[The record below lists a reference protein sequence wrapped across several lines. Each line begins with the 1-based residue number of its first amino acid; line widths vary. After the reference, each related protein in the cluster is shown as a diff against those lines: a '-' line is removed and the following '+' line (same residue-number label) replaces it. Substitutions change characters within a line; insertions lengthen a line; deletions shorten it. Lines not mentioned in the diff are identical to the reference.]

1 MADSNT
7 IIMRCDSSV
16 VVPCSKQSTATEDDP
31 AQLEE
36 ILAML
41 TPRPL
46 EDVPKQTRWVVMT
59 AKAPAGITGDEIYDR
74 LWAKIGN
81 DRRHLSV
88 THQDDCVVLIFHKED
103 QAIVK
108 QGAFSGDMEL
118 QKMYKICQSRGAGA
132 MRREIV
138 EFCKV
143 WFTQRELISN
153 FALIQEPP
161 LPMEDVYKANAPLS
175 DRKYLMNIAEAKQK
189 SPNERNADETRLL
202 KVKSEVSALRA
213 LDKKDVKMAA
223 EKESNDCY
231 EAVTGEGLHMP
242 THFAGVDQWMG
253 ETWDPETKQKWSMSF
268 LHYLNSPEHLER
280 TAVLYSD
287 AGSGKTPASKA
298 TARAF
303 AMRYQ
308 NSPKPYY
315 LVAGSPN
322 GFKTAYKKGLVQ
334 KGVPRVIED
343 FKPMGNPN
351 GKRQTL
357 EENLVQLLNVKDGG
371 TIDTPGGTTIKFPP
385 ETPQLIS
392 TNLTFEEWID
402 AFSKFP
408 IKIQN
413 AILKRIV
420 FFTVPDSPLV
430 KQELRK
436 RKKED
441 MLSTVEEGL
450 LREQEFLKR
459 HCPDTGHL
467 TISSTSAGSVPTV
480 SSVSELKR
488 REGEVQE
495 WRRMLDDWKDANKKK
510 EKELEERERKV
521 KDLMGKMVAKE
532 MEDWKKE
539 ECRLREAVVQEMLA
553 EETRLADKEVAL
565 EEREEK
571 LNAATKLQCSSKETP
586 MEVKRTPASPAP
598 AEEDSDDSYSYYSDT
613 SSEEN

>member
-36 ILAML
+36 VLAML

-46 EDVPKQTRWVVMT
+46 EDVPKKTKWVVMT
-59 AKAPAGITGDEIYDR
+59 AKAPAGTTGNEIYDR

-118 QKMYKICQSRGAGA
+118 QKMYKICQSKGAEP

-153 FALIQEPP
+153 FTLIQEPP

-175 DRKYLMNIAEAKQK
+175 DRKYLMNIAQAKQK

-268 LHYLNSPEHLER
+268 LHYLTSPEHLER

-357 EENLVQLLNVKDGG
+357 EEYLVQLLNVKDGG

-488 REGEVQE
+488 REGEV
-495 WRRMLDDWKDANKKK
+495 LI
-510 EKELEERERKV
+510 L
-521 KDLMGKMVAKE
+521 
-532 MEDWKKE
+532 
-539 ECRLREAVVQEMLA
+539 
-553 EETRLADKEVAL
+553 
-565 EEREEK
+565 
-571 LNAATKLQCSSKETP
+571 LN
-586 MEVKRTPASPAP
+586 
-598 AEEDSDDSYSYYSDT
+598 
-613 SSEEN
+613 

>member
-59 AKAPAGITGDEIYDR
+59 AKAPAGTTGNEIYDR

-118 QKMYKICQSRGAGA
+118 QKMYKICQSKGAEP

-189 SPNERNADETRLL
+189 SPNKRNADETRLL

-242 THFAGVDQWMG
+242 THFAGVGQWMG
-253 ETWDPETKQKWSMSF
+253 ET
-268 LHYLNSPEHLER
+268 R
-280 TAVLYSD
+280 
-287 AGSGKTPASKA
+287 
-298 TARAF
+298 
-303 AMRYQ
+303 
-308 NSPKPYY
+308 
-315 LVAGSPN
+315 
-322 GFKTAYKKGLVQ
+322 
-334 KGVPRVIED
+334 PRDQAKMVHVI
-343 FKPMGNPN
+343 
-351 GKRQTL
+351 
-357 EENLVQLLNVKDGG
+357 
-371 TIDTPGGTTIKFPP
+371 
-385 ETPQLIS
+385 
-392 TNLTFEEWID
+392 
-402 AFSKFP
+402 
-408 IKIQN
+408 
-413 AILKRIV
+413 
-420 FFTVPDSPLV
+420 SPL
-430 KQELRK
+430 
-436 RKKED
+436 
-441 MLSTVEEGL
+441 
-450 LREQEFLKR
+450 
-459 HCPDTGHL
+459 
-467 TISSTSAGSVPTV
+467 
-480 SSVSELKR
+480 SEL
-488 REGEVQE
+488 
-495 WRRMLDDWKDANKKK
+495 
-510 EKELEERERKV
+510 
-521 KDLMGKMVAKE
+521 
-532 MEDWKKE
+532 
-539 ECRLREAVVQEMLA
+539 
-553 EETRLADKEVAL
+553 
-565 EEREEK
+565 
-571 LNAATKLQCSSKETP
+571 S
-586 MEVKRTPASPAP
+586 RTPR
-598 AEEDSDDSYSYYSDT
+598 EDRRSLQ
-613 SSEEN
+613 

>member
-1 MADSNT
+1 MADSKT
-7 IIMRCDSSV
+7 IIIRCDSNV
-16 VVPCSKQSTATEDDP
+16 VAPCLKQSTATEDEP

-59 AKAPAGITGDEIYDR
+59 AKAPAGITRDEIYDR

-88 THQDDCVVLIFHKED
+88 TLQDDCVVLVFHKED

-108 QGAFSGDMEL
+108 QSAFSGVDIKL
-118 QKMYKICQSRGAGA
+118 QKMYKICQSKGAEP

-153 FALIQEPP
+153 FTLIQEPP

-175 DRKYLMNIAEAKQK
+175 DRKYLMTVAQAKQK
-189 SPNERNADETRLL
+189 SPNERNAMERQLL
-202 KVKSEVSALRA
+202 KAKSELSALRA
-213 LDKKDVKMAA
+213 LDKKDAKMAA

-242 THFAGVDQWMG
+242 TDFAGVDQWMG
-253 ETWDPETKQKWSMSF
+253 ETWDPVTKQKWSMSF

-308 NSPKPYY
+308 HSPNPYY
-315 LVAGSPN
+315 LVSGTPN
-322 GFKTAYKKGLVQ
+322 GFKAAYKKGLVR

-343 FKPMGNPN
+343 FKPTGNPN

-357 EENLVQLLNVKDGG
+357 QEYLIQLLNVKDGG

-385 ETPQLIS
+385 ETPQIIS
-392 TNLTFEEWID
+392 TNLKFQEWIHE
-402 AFSKFP
+402 FSKFP
-408 IKIQN
+408 IEIQN
-413 AILKRIV
+413 AISKRIV

-436 RKKED
+436 RKKKD
-441 MLSTVEEGL
+441 MLSAVEQGL
-450 LREQEFLKR
+450 LREREFVKR
-459 HCPDTGHL
+459 HCPGTGRL
-467 TISSTSAGSVPTV
+467 TISTTASTASGPP
-480 SSVSELKR
+480 SEH
-488 REGEVQE
+488 
-495 WRRMLDDWKDANKKK
+495 
-510 EKELEERERKV
+510 
-521 KDLMGKMVAKE
+521 
-532 MEDWKKE
+532 
-539 ECRLREAVVQEMLA
+539 
-553 EETRLADKEVAL
+553 T
-565 EEREEK
+565 
-571 LNAATKLQCSSKETP
+571 
-586 MEVKRTPASPAP
+586 
-598 AEEDSDDSYSYYSDT
+598 DSDSYT

>member
-36 ILAML
+36 VLAML

-46 EDVPKQTRWVVMT
+46 EDVPKKTKWVVMT
-59 AKAPAGITGDEIYDR
+59 AKAPAGTTGNEIYDR

-118 QKMYKICQSRGAGA
+118 QKMYKICQSKGAEP

-189 SPNERNADETRLL
+189 SPNKRNADETRLL

-268 LHYLNSPEHLER
+268 LHYLTSPEHLER

-357 EENLVQLLNVKDGG
+357 EEYLIQLLNVKDGG

-467 TISSTSAGSVPTV
+467 TISTTASTASPPRGRLGLIEA
-480 SSVSELKR
+480 L
-488 REGEVQE
+488 
-495 WRRMLDDWKDANKKK
+495 
-510 EKELEERERKV
+510 RKV
-521 KDLMGKMVAKE
+521 PA
-532 MEDWKKE
+532 
-539 ECRLREAVVQEMLA
+539 
-553 EETRLADKEVAL
+553 
-565 EEREEK
+565 
-571 LNAATKLQCSSKETP
+571 
-586 MEVKRTPASPAP
+586 RTPASAP
-598 AEEDSDDSYSYYSDT
+598 PSEDSDSSSSSSSSYYSDT

>member
-59 AKAPAGITGDEIYDR
+59 AKAPAGTTGNEIYDR

-118 QKMYKICQSRGAGA
+118 QKMYKICQSKGAEP

-175 DRKYLMNIAEAKQK
+175 DRKYLMNIAQAKQK

-357 EENLVQLLNVKDGG
+357 EDYLIQLLNVKDGG
-371 TIDTPGGTTIKFPP
+371 TIDTPGGATIKFPP

-480 SSVSELKR
+480 SSVSPMELKR

-510 EKELEERERKV
+510 EKELEER
-521 KDLMGKMVAKE
+521 DA
-532 MEDWKKE
+532 
-539 ECRLREAVVQEMLA
+539 
-553 EETRLADKEVAL
+553 RLADKEVAL

-571 LNAATKLQCSSKETP
+571 LNAATKLQCSSKELST
-586 MEVKRTPASPAP
+586 EVKPQRPAP
-598 AEEDSDDSYSYYSDT
+598 AEDGDDSYSYYSDT